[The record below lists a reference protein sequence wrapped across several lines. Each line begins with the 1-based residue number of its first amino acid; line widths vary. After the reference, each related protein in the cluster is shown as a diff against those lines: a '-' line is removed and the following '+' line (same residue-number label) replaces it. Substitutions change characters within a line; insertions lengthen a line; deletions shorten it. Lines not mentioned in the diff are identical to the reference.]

1 MALAAQALEAKK
13 AWKAFETCE
22 ALGLIAAC
30 IKREYE
36 GTNVEVTGA
45 ARLYR
50 AASGGLPGWAFAVR
64 IRRTCCN

>member
-36 GTNVEVTGA
+36 GTNGQGKPPAV
-45 ARLYR
+45 
-50 AASGGLPGWAFAVR
+50 GGSA
-64 IRRTCCN
+64 